1 VISSR
6 RFPRPGPSPVRK
18 IETKGRVFLAAPR
31 TRAVTALRAG
41 PPYVSRQGRHHSSV
55 MPEPARRFP
64 PPWSV
69 EEADSKLDRQCFI
82 VRDAN
87 GQALTSVCRQEKG
100 ALECYEWSRPR
111 R

>member
-1 VISSR
+1 MASSSCGSR
-6 RFPRPGPSPVRK
+6 RFS
-18 IETKGRVFLAAPR
+18 
-31 TRAVTALRAG
+31 
-41 PPYVSRQGRHHSSV
+41 
-55 MPEPARRFP
+55 
-64 PPWSV
+64 PPWSA
-69 EEADSKLDRQCFI
+69 EETDACFI

>member
-1 VISSR
+1 VVHS
-6 RFPRPGPSPVRK
+6 
-18 IETKGRVFLAAPR
+18 AAE
-31 TRAVTALRAG
+31 
-41 PPYVSRQGRHHSSV
+41 PPLV
-55 MPEPARRFP
+55 RRFP

-69 EEADSKLDRQCFI
+69 EETDACFI

-87 GQALTSVCRQEKG
+87 RQALTSVCRQEKG